1 MTGIKS
7 GIKYSRNDEHDSPAF
22 YISVYAALTGIGLVI
37 TTVRWFILYNG
48 SIRASHVLYERL
60 LESVLFADI
69 RFHDTVSRGRLLNRF
84 GKDFEGWFSFK
95 SFLMII
101 YFSILGIDSSLSDNF
116 GRSVMYALSGL
127 TTIITVSYVGGLPFI
142 FATFILGIVYWNGKR

>member
-1 MTGIKS
+1 M
-7 GIKYSRNDEHDSPAF
+7 F

-37 TTVRWFILYNG
+37 STAKFVILFNG

-84 GKDFEGWFSFK
+84 GKDFEG
-95 SFLMII
+95 
-101 YFSILGIDSSLSDNF
+101 
-116 GRSVMYALSGL
+116 
-127 TTIITVSYVGGLPFI
+127 
-142 FATFILGIVYWNGKR
+142 

>member
-1 MTGIKS
+1 MLISVRYWSNAALEENPALYLSSFTTITGF
-7 GIKYSRNDEHDSPAF
+7 KYSRNDEHNSPAF

-84 GKDFEGWFSFK
+84 GKDFEGWFSYKVDFDIDYLL
-95 SFLMII
+95 SF
-101 YFSILGIDSSLSDNF
+101 
-116 GRSVMYALSGL
+116 
-127 TTIITVSYVGGLPFI
+127 
-142 FATFILGIVYWNGKR
+142 